1 MVSLNEPGGLLG
13 ELLPRPTSMTHSMV
27 TSQSTCQAAAQ
38 AYSSQTAR
46 DVGVSTLKSVVGGS
60 NREVIFCM
68 ETGQQA
74 PPSVVSIP
82 CTLAPGTQGVAPNSL
97 FMCRYP
103 SKACGILLSN
113 SKRFLCVVFKGEVI
127 HAGKN
132 SSGCTLLRNNANIS
146 SIFGYIRQV
155 CNVVVERR

>member
-38 AYSSQTAR
+38 AYNSQTAR
-46 DVGVSTLKSVVGGS
+46 DVGVSTLKSAVGGS
-60 NREVIFCM
+60 NREVIFCIQ
-68 ETGQQA
+68 TGRQA
-74 PPSVVSIP
+74 PLSVVSIP
-82 CTLAPGTQGVAPNSL
+82 CTLALGTQGVAPNSL

-113 SKRFLCVVFKGEVI
+113 SKSFLCVVFKER
-127 HAGKN
+127 
-132 SSGCTLLRNNANIS
+132 SSTQVKTLVYWLHTSQEQCKHFWHIQIYKAS
-146 SIFGYIRQV
+146 M
-155 CNVVVERR
+155 